1 MLAADNDIREIL
13 STLERVQSV
22 LDDLVVRGLRTVDP
36 EQIKSLDVMQEQFQ
50 RMGAGHLAAR
60 LKSLADALRN
70 DDKSAAPAVM
80 NAQAS
85 VRMYERLLTLEN
97 ATAALQAFIEMP
109 KDADGDETGDEEEA
123 DEDEDGNDGDD
134 EDDDE

>member
-1 MLAADNDIREIL
+1 MLAADDDIREIL
-13 STLERVQSV
+13 STLERMQTV

-36 EQIKSLDVMQEQFQ
+36 EQIKSIEVMQEQFQ

-60 LKSLADALRN
+60 LKTLAEALRN

-97 ATAALQAFIEMP
+97 AAAALQAFNEMP
-109 KDADGDETGDEEEA
+109 EDGESDEENE
-123 DEDEDGNDGDD
+123 NDDAEEEEE
-134 EDDDE
+134 EDDA